1 MSKLRIFNAQ
11 HEFDSRRLHQLSPK
25 AKVVAPEPWR
35 RRTVALTYKRRSDC
49 RHNMKYVCIFQS
61 LNDAERFYTGIT
73 DDLDARLAKH
83 KVGAVTHTSKFRLL
97 AHQELCRL

>member
-1 MSKLRIFNAQ
+1 
-11 HEFDSRRLHQLSPK
+11 
-25 AKVVAPEPWR
+25 
-35 RRTVALTYKRRSDC
+35 
-49 RHNMKYVCIFQS
+49 MKYVCIFQS